1 MILNYKTI
9 GNGYAP
15 VRQHKEDA
23 GFDLHTP
30 VDFGIHGQSYK
41 FLVLEVCVEIPKGYV
56 GLILGRSS
64 RSKNGVIVLSGV
76 IDAGYTGQLGVTFFN
91 ANSNA
96 VKFNAGERIAQ
107 LVICKIADVEDT
119 KEQEKLDS
127 NSERGNNGF
136 GSTGV

>member
-1 MILNYKTI
+1 MILNYKVV

-15 VRQHKEDA
+15 VRQHKQDA

-41 FLVLEVCVEIPKGYV
+41 FLSLEVCVEIPNGYV

-64 RSKNGVIVLSGV
+64 RSRNGVNVLTGV
-76 IDAGYTGQLGVTFFN
+76 IDAGYTGQLGVTLFN
-91 ANSNA
+91 ANNNA

-107 LVICKIADVEDT
+107 LVICKIADIEKTVEQ
-119 KEQEKLDS
+119 KELNN
-127 NSERGNNGF
+127 NSEHGTKGF

>member
-15 VRQHKEDA
+15 LRQHKEDA
-23 GFDLHTP
+23 GFDLSAP
-30 VDFGIHGQSYK
+30 VVFGIHAQSYMT
-41 FLVLEVCVEIPKGYV
+41 LMLEVCVEIPKGYV

-64 RSKNGVIVLSGV
+64 RSKNGIIVLTGV
-76 IDAGYTGQLGVTFFN
+76 IDAGYVGQLGVTLFN
-91 ANSNA
+91 ANNTS
-96 VKFNAGERIAQ
+96 VKFNAGEKIAQ
-107 LVICKIADVEDT
+107 LVICKIEDVEDT
-119 KEQEKLDS
+119 KEQKQLNS

>member
-1 MILNYKTI
+1 MILNYKI
-9 GNGYAP
+9 VSNGYAP

-23 GFDLHTP
+23 GFDLSTP
-30 VDFGIHGQSYK
+30 INFGIHGQGYK
-41 FLVLEVCVEIPKGYV
+41 FLMLDVCVEIPKGYV

-76 IDAGYTGQLGVTFFN
+76 IDSGYTGVLGVTLFN
-91 ANSNA
+91 ANNDS

-119 KEQEKLDS
+119 KEKEILDS
-127 NSERGNNGF
+127 GYERGMNGF

>member
-23 GFDLHTP
+23 GFDLSAP
-30 VDFGIHGQSYK
+30 VDFGIHGQSYMS
-41 FLVLEVCVEIPKGYV
+41 LMLEVCVEIPKGYV

-64 RSKNGVIVLSGV
+64 RSRNGVNVLTGV
-76 IDAGYTGQLGVTFFN
+76 VDTGYVGQLGVTLFN
-91 ANSNA
+91 ANNNA

-107 LVICKIADVEDT
+107 LVICKIADIEKTVEQ
-119 KEQEKLDS
+119 KELNN
-127 NSERGNNGF
+127 NSERGTKGF

>member
-1 MILNYKTI
+1 MILNYKVV

-15 VRQHKEDA
+15 VRQHKQDA

-41 FLVLEVCVEIPKGYV
+41 FLMLEVCVEIPDGYV

-64 RSKNGVIVLSGV
+64 RSRNGVNVLTGV
-76 IDAGYTGQLGVTFFN
+76 VDAGYTGQLGVTLFN
-91 ANSNA
+91 ANNTS

-119 KEQEKLDS
+119 QEQEKLDS

>member
-1 MILNYKTI
+1 MILNYKI
-9 GNGYAP
+9 VGNGYAP

-23 GFDLHTP
+23 GFDLSTP
-30 VDFGIHGQSYK
+30 IDFGVHGQSYK
-41 FLVLEVCVEIPKGYV
+41 FLMLDVCVEIPKGYV

-64 RSKNGVIVLSGV
+64 RSKNGIIVLSGV
-76 IDAGYTGQLGVTFFN
+76 IDSGYTGVLGVTLFN
-91 ANSNA
+91 ANNSS

-119 KEQEKLDS
+119 KEKEILDS
-127 NSERGNNGF
+127 NSERADNGF